1 MYSAF
6 DTMITVTKM
15 KCKMQVQSN
24 QLTTYVYNAANKVVN
39 KASTIYSKNGR
50 AEWEWKKTIPKA
62 LVT

>member
-1 MYSAF
+1 
-6 DTMITVTKM
+6 M

-24 QLTTYVYNAANKVVN
+24 QLATYVYNAANKVVN